1 MIKIRIAMAK
11 QCERNKARINV
22 NLVALKL
29 NSEARSTGR
38 QSEQRA
44 QLSFQY
50 LAIYINEKLS
60 NIKTMGSKIVQYQ
73 NYGLKIQIK
82 TSKNSQRLLQ
92 FYESGEI

>member
-1 MIKIRIAMAK
+1 MAK

-50 LAIYINEKLS
+50 LAIYSNEKLS

-82 TSKNSQRLLQ
+82 TSKTLSSGCLRVV
-92 FYESGEI
+92 FYFGRNHTFYF